1 MFNVLCDLS
10 QQAIF
15 YILINLF
22 EQSFCWCLKSLKE
35 CWSHSQQKILN
46 PLHVHKKHVRLLVQ
60 CSSAIKVGIGS
71 YSCVH
76 GDPVRVLGEYEVP
89 VQPGRSRTSS
99 FFVIDSVS
107 GFYGHILAIPGCWGS
122 PLWLPFCRLRV
133 SFIRWRPP
141 GYTGTVSD
149 LCSYLH
155 LWLQALGTDQNND
168 ITYKTM
174 KMSFLWWVT
183 GLFLKGRVSSLIDQS
198 EFELLLC
205 HIQRNQFFGSSIWQ
219 RLLLG
224 RVF

>member
-1 MFNVLCDLS
+1 MQLCH
-10 QQAIF
+10 
-15 YILINLF
+15 
-22 EQSFCWCLKSLKE
+22 KS
-35 CWSHSQQKILN
+35 
-46 PLHVHKKHVRLLVQ
+46 R
-60 CSSAIKVGIGS
+60 
-71 YSCVH
+71 
-76 GDPVRVLGEYEVP
+76 DRVLFMCTWWSCQGPWGVWG
-89 VQPGRSRTSS
+89 QPGRSRTSS

-107 GFYGHILAIPGCWGS
+107 GFYGHILAIPGRWGS

-155 LWLQALGTDQNND
+155 LWLQALGADQNND

-183 GLFLKGRVSSLIDQS
+183 GLFLKGRGSSLIDQS

-224 RVF
+224 GVFWACPTSRRPRTDSQEGLHLLANMRTPSRSPG